1 MKYMT
6 FGHDR
11 RVRMCVRCHSWF
23 FSEGAHR
30 RFCALCDTASEEN
43 IKQSE
48 QQQSE
53 PSRFIETVA
62 IGEEVG
68 VAG

>member
-6 FGHDR
+6 LGHDR

-30 RFCALCDTASEEN
+30 RVCASCDTVSDETT
-43 IKQSE
+43 KQSE
-48 QQQSE
+48 HQQSKA
-53 PSRFIETVA
+53 SRFIETVA
-62 IGEEVG
+62 VGEEAG

>member
-1 MKYMT
+1 
-6 FGHDR
+6 
-11 RVRMCVRCHSWF
+11 V
-23 FSEGAHR
+23 
-30 RFCALCDTASEEN
+30 SEEN

-48 QQQSE
+48 QQQSK

-62 IGEEVG
+62 IGGEVG

>member
-1 MKYMT
+1 MKFMT
-6 FGHDR
+6 WGHDR

-30 RFCALCDTASEEN
+30 RFCALCDPVSEEAT
-43 IKQSE
+43 QRSD
-48 QQQSE
+48 QRT
-53 PSRFIETVA
+53 PSRFIESVT
-62 IGEEVG
+62 IDEEVG